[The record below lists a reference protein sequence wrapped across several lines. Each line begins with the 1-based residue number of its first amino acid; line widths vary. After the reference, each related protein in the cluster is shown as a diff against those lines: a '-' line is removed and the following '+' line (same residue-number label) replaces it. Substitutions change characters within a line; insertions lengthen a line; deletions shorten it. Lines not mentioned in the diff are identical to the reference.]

1 MSARI
6 EILMSVIV
14 GLLLGMVLIMIVA
27 SWAWADAVVEDTPRR
42 VTQGTNFGG
51 PVRAGEPYQG
61 AGDAGSSSSGDAG
74 GSGAAGSGAG
84 GNGCR

>member
-6 EILMSVIV
+6 
-14 GLLLGMVLIMIVA
+14 GLLGVILVMLA
-27 SWAWADAVVEDTPRR
+27 SWAWADAVIEDVERR
-42 VTQGTNFGG
+42 VMQGTNFGG

-61 AGDAGSSSSGDAG
+61 AGGDAGSSGGAAG

>member
-1 MSARI
+1 MSTKI
-6 EILMSVIV
+6 
-14 GLLLGMVLIMIVA
+14 GLLMNVVLVVVLT
-27 SWAWADAVVEDTPRR
+27 SWAWADAVIEDTPRR

-61 AGDAGSSSSGDAG
+61 AGGDAGSSG
-74 GSGAAGSGAG
+74 GAAGGAAGVGGASGAG